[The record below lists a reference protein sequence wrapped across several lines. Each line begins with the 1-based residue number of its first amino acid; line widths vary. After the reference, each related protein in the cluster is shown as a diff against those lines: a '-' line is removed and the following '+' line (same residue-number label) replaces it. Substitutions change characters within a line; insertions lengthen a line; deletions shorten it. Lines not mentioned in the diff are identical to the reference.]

1 MIGSRRCRCRS
12 GLRITCRSRG
22 MRTRGRG
29 LRCSVAIRRF
39 STADLTGRKGSSMVG
54 GYGWGWSEMDSIQTV
69 AMGDTPSITFSNL
82 GLGGVYQ
89 HLQLRA
95 VLFGA
100 TAGMAVVMR
109 FNGVSTANYHSHVLR
124 GTGSAASGGASTGR
138 TSLLLHDDHTNT
150 TNPCALVCDILDYSS
165 TVKTKTTPQMRSL
178 PSLSSTPTVATSG
191 AEGGSPCMG
200 SRGSRV
206 SYLRRY

>member
-1 MIGSRRCRCRS
+1 
-12 GLRITCRSRG
+12 
-22 MRTRGRG
+22 
-29 LRCSVAIRRF
+29 VAIRRF

-165 TVKTKTTPQMRSL
+165 TVKTKTIRSL
-178 PSLSSTPTVATSG
+178 FGYDNNGSGQVGLYSGFYNSTDAITSITLID
-191 AEGGSPCMG
+191 AYGGNIRSG
-200 SRGSRV
+200 GRFALYGIKG
-206 SYLRRY
+206 